1 MDATQADEPHDRHS
15 DGDQKVSDPVI
26 FSLSG
31 NSDERDRLGVYD
43 DFAADE
49 NRPGDFVPGLVNLGF
64 IKAAVRRSVLFVSLM
79 AAVGLVGGLG
89 VYVKYPHSYQA
100 TAQVLLTISPY
111 EDTLTAVANNQAMAA
126 TSPVAT
132 IALKKLGLK
141 ESVSNFLSSYTVSS
155 STARVLTVTGSG
167 PSAEQ
172 AQQRTGAVG
181 NAFLTFRANEL
192 QAQQDLVVQSLDQ
205 QINQAK
211 EHVSSIDGQISQ
223 LGQSASSG
231 QQSQLSKLGADRTSA
246 ANALANLRQAAA
258 TNQTTTVP
266 ALTAA
271 LKNSQVLSVTPVPL
285 AKKKI
290 LVTYLA
296 IGLVA
301 GLVVGLAIVVIGSL
315 ISDRLRRRD
324 DVAYALDAP
333 VKLSVRT
340 LRAHRRRVPWPGR
353 AARRNHDLRRVVA
366 HLHTAVPRRTQGA
379 QGLAI
384 VAVDNAPVVAQAV
397 LELATSYAGSG
408 TQVVTADLS
417 SGAHLAHLAR
427 VKGPGTHAVSRN
439 GVTFTM
445 AVPERDELAPAGPL
459 PPFNSPP
466 GRGQAPD
473 PLVASDVAADLLL
486 TLATL
491 DPAVGGD
498 HLATWASNAVVV
510 VTSGESSAERI
521 HSVGEMIRLAG
532 MRLDS
537 VVLLGADKS
546 DESLGLT
553 PRPEE
558 QVGMGALG
566 R

>member
-64 IKAAVRRSVLFVSLM
+64 IKAAIRRSMSFVSLL
-79 AAVGLVGGLG
+79 AAVGLIGGIG

-100 TAQVLLTISPY
+100 TASVFLTISPY

-167 PSAEQ
+167 PSPEQ
-172 AQQRTGAVG
+172 ADLRAGAVG
-181 NAFLTFRANEL
+181 SAFLTFRANEL
-192 QAQQDLVVQSLDQ
+192 QSQQDLVVQSINQ
-205 QINQAK
+205 QITQARQR
-211 EHVSSIDGQISQ
+211 VSSIDGQLSQ
-223 LGQSASSG
+223 LSSQSASPA
-231 QQSQLSKLGADRTSA
+231 QLDKIRAERTTA
-246 ANALANLRQAAA
+246 ANALSNLQQAAA
-258 TNQTTTVP
+258 TNQTTTLP
-266 ALTAA
+266 GLTAA
-271 LKNSQVLSVTPVPL
+271 LKNSTVLSVIPVPL

-290 LVTYLA
+290 LVTYAA

-301 GLVVGLAIVVIGSL
+301 GLVVGLSIVIIGAL

-340 LRAHRRRVPWPGR
+340 LRGHRRLVPWPGR
-353 AARRNHDLRRVVA
+353 AGKRNHDLRRVVA

-397 LELATSYAGSG
+397 TELATSYAGSG

-417 SGAHLAHLAR
+417 SGARLAHLAR
-427 VKGPGTHAVSRN
+427 VKGPGTHEVSRN

-445 AVPERDELAPAGPL
+445 AVPERDDVAPAGPL

-466 GRGQAPD
+466 GRAQAPD
-473 PLVASDVAADLLL
+473 PLVSSDVAADLLL

>member
-1 MDATQADEPHDRHS
+1 VQSINQQITQAR
-15 DGDQKVSDPVI
+15 
-26 FSLSG
+26 
-31 NSDERDRLGVYD
+31 
-43 DFAADE
+43 
-49 NRPGDFVPGLVNLGF
+49 
-64 IKAAVRRSVLFVSLM
+64 
-79 AAVGLVGGLG
+79 
-89 VYVKYPHSYQA
+89 
-100 TAQVLLTISPY
+100 
-111 EDTLTAVANNQAMAA
+111 
-126 TSPVAT
+126 
-132 IALKKLGLK
+132 
-141 ESVSNFLSSYTVSS
+141 
-155 STARVLTVTGSG
+155 
-167 PSAEQ
+167 
-172 AQQRTGAVG
+172 QR
-181 NAFLTFRANEL
+181 
-192 QAQQDLVVQSLDQ
+192 
-205 QINQAK
+205 
-211 EHVSSIDGQISQ
+211 VSSIDGQLSQ
-223 LGQSASSG
+223 LSGQSASPA
-231 QQSQLSKLGADRTSA
+231 QLDKVRAERTAA
-246 ANALANLRQAAA
+246 ANALSNLQQAAA
-258 TNQTTTVP
+258 TNQTTTLP
-266 ALTAA
+266 GLTAA
-271 LKNSQVLSVTPVPL
+271 LKNSRVLSVIPVPL

-290 LVTYLA
+290 LVTYAA

-301 GLVVGLAIVVIGSL
+301 GLVVGLSLVVIGAL

-340 LRAHRRRVPWPGR
+340 LRGRRRLVPWPGR
-353 AARRNHDLRRVVA
+353 AGKRNHDLRRVVA

-384 VAVDNAPVVAQAV
+384 VAVDNAPVVARAV
-397 LELATSYAGSG
+397 TELATSYAGSG

-427 VKGPGTHAVSRN
+427 VKGPGTHEVSRN

-445 AVPERDELAPAGPL
+445 AVPERDDLAPAGPL

-466 GRGQAPD
+466 GRAQAPD
-473 PLVASDVAADLLL
+473 PLVSSDVAADLLL

-558 QVGMGALG
+558 QVGMGTLG

>member
-1 MDATQADEPHDRHS
+1 
-15 DGDQKVSDPVI
+15 
-26 FSLSG
+26 
-31 NSDERDRLGVYD
+31 
-43 DFAADE
+43 
-49 NRPGDFVPGLVNLGF
+49 
-64 IKAAVRRSVLFVSLM
+64 
-79 AAVGLVGGLG
+79 
-89 VYVKYPHSYQA
+89 
-100 TAQVLLTISPY
+100 
-111 EDTLTAVANNQAMAA
+111 
-126 TSPVAT
+126 
-132 IALKKLGLK
+132 
-141 ESVSNFLSSYTVSS
+141 
-155 STARVLTVTGSG
+155 
-167 PSAEQ
+167 
-172 AQQRTGAVG
+172 VG
-181 NAFLTFRANEL
+181 NAFLTFRADEL
-192 QAQQDLVVQSLDQ
+192 QAQQNLVVQSLNQ
-205 QINQAK
+205 QLSQAEK
-211 EHVSSIDGQISQ
+211 RVSSIDGQISQ
-223 LGQSASSG
+223 LGQPASPA
-231 QQSQLSKLGADRTSA
+231 QLDKLRADRTSA

-258 TNQTTTVP
+258 TNQTTTAP

-271 LKNSQVLSVTPVPL
+271 LKNSQLLSVTPVPL

-290 LVTYLA
+290 LVTYAA
-296 IGLVA
+296 IGLIA
-301 GLVVGLAIVVIGSL
+301 GLVVGLTIVIIRAL

-340 LRAHRRRVPWPGR
+340 LGPHSRLTPWRGR
-353 AARRNHDLRRVVA
+353 GAKRNHDLRRVVA

-397 LELATSYAGSG
+397 MELVTSYAGSG
-408 TQVVTADLS
+408 TQVVAADLS
-417 SGAHLAHLAR
+417 SGAHLAHLAGI
-427 VKGPGTHAVSRN
+427 KGPGTHTVSRN
-439 GVTFTM
+439 GVTFAM
-445 AVPERDELAPAGPL
+445 AVPERDDMAPAGPL

-466 GRGQAPD
+466 GSAQAPA
-473 PLVASDVAADLLL
+473 PLVTSDVSADLLL

-498 HLATWASNAVVV
+498 HLATWATNAVVV
-510 VTSGESSAERI
+510 VSSGESSAERI
-521 HSVGEMIRLAG
+521 HGVGEMIRLAG

>member
-31 NSDERDRLGVYD
+31 NSDEQDRLGVYD
-43 DFAADE
+43 DFAAAE

-64 IKAAVRRSVLFVSLM
+64 LKAAIRRSVLFVSLL
-79 AAVGLVGGLG
+79 AAVGLIGGIG

-100 TAQVLLTISPY
+100 TASVFLTISPY

-132 IALKKLGLK
+132 IALKKLGLN

-172 AQQRTGAVG
+172 AQLRAGAVG

-192 QAQQDLVVQSLDQ
+192 QSQQDLVVQSLNQ
-205 QINQAK
+205 QITQARQR
-211 EHVSSIDGQISQ
+211 VSSIDGQLSQ
-223 LGQSASSG
+223 LSSQSASPA
-231 QQSQLSKLGADRTSA
+231 QLDKVRAERTTA
-246 ANALANLRQAAA
+246 ANALSNLQQAAA
-258 TNQTTTVP
+258 TNQTTTRP
-266 ALTAA
+266 GLTAA
-271 LKNSQVLSVTPVPL
+271 LKNSQVLSVIPVPL

-290 LVTYLA
+290 LVTYAA

-301 GLVVGLAIVVIGSL
+301 GLVVGLSIVIIGAL

-340 LRAHRRRVPWPGR
+340 LRGHRRLVPWPGR
-353 AARRNHDLRRVVA
+353 AGKRNHDLRRVVA

-397 LELATSYAGSG
+397 RELATSYAGSG

-439 GVTFTM
+439 GVTFTV
-445 AVPERDELAPAGPL
+445 AVPERDDLAPAGPL

-466 GRGQAPD
+466 GRAQAPD
-473 PLVASDVAADLLL
+473 PLVTSDVAADLLL

-491 DPAVGGD
+491 DPAIGGD

>member
-1 MDATQADEPHDRHS
+1 M
-15 DGDQKVSDPVI
+15 SDPVI
-26 FSLSG
+26 FSLGG
-31 NSDERDRLGVYD
+31 NSDEQDRLGVYD
-43 DFAADE
+43 DFAAAE
-49 NRPGDFVPGLVNLGF
+49 NRPGDFVPGLVNLGY
-64 IKAAVRRSVLFVSLM
+64 IQAAIRRSVLFLSIM
-79 AAVGLVGGLG
+79 AAVGLLGGIG

-100 TAQVLLTISPY
+100 TAQVFLTISPY

-141 ESVSNFLSSYTVSS
+141 ESVSNFLSSYTISS

-172 AQQRTGAVG
+172 AQLRAGAVAS
-181 NAFLTFRANEL
+181 AFLTFRADEL
-192 QAQQDLVVQSLDQ
+192 RSQQDLVVASLDQ
-205 QINQAK
+205 QINQARQ
-211 EHVSSIDGQISQ
+211 HLSSIDGQISQ
-223 LGQSASSG
+223 LGQPASSE

-258 TNQTTTVP
+258 TNQTTTLP

-271 LKNSQVLSVTPVPL
+271 LKNSQVLSVIPVPL

-290 LVTYLA
+290 LVTYAA

-301 GLVVGLAIVVIGSL
+301 GLVVGLAIVIIRSL

-333 VKLSVRT
+333 VKLSVRS
-340 LRAHRRRVPWPGR
+340 LGAHRRLVPWPGR

-379 QGLAI
+379 QGLVI
-384 VAVDNAPVVAQAV
+384 VAVDNAPVVARAV
-397 LELATSYAGSG
+397 TELATSYAGSG

-417 SGAHLAHLAR
+417 SGAHLAHRAR

-445 AVPERDELAPAGPL
+445 AVPERDDLAPAGPL
-459 PPFNSPP
+459 PPFNSSP

-473 PLVASDVAADLLL
+473 PLVTSDVTADLLL

-498 HLATWASNAVVV
+498 HLATWATNAVVV
-510 VTSGESSAERI
+510 VSSGESSAERI

>member
-1 MDATQADEPHDRHS
+1 
-15 DGDQKVSDPVI
+15 VSDPVI

-31 NSDERDRLGVYD
+31 NSDEQDRLGVYD
-43 DFAADE
+43 DFAAAE

-64 IKAAVRRSVLFVSLM
+64 ITAAIRRSVLFVSLL
-79 AAVGLVGGLG
+79 AAVGLCGGIG

-100 TAQVLLTISPY
+100 TASVFLTISPY

-172 AQQRTGAVG
+172 AQLRAGAVG
-181 NAFLTFRANEL
+181 NAFLAFRADEL
-192 QAQQDLVVQSLDQ
+192 QSQQDLVVQSLNQ
-205 QINQAK
+205 QINQARQR
-211 EHVSSIDGQISQ
+211 VSSIDGQLSQ
-223 LGQSASSG
+223 LSSQSASPA
-231 QQSQLSKLGADRTSA
+231 QLDKVRAERTTA
-246 ANALANLRQAAA
+246 ANALSNLQQAAA
-258 TNQTTTVP
+258 TNQTTTRP

-271 LKNSQVLSVTPVPL
+271 LKNSQLLSVIPVPL

-290 LVTYLA
+290 LVTYAA

-301 GLVVGLAIVVIGSL
+301 GLVVGLSIVVIGAL

-333 VKLSVRT
+333 VKLSVRS
-340 LRAHRRRVPWPGR
+340 LRGHRRLAPWPGR
-353 AARRNHDLRRVVA
+353 TAKRNHDLRRVVA
-366 HLHTAVPRRTQGA
+366 HLHTAVPRRSQGA
-379 QGLAI
+379 QGLVI
-384 VAVDNAPVVAQAV
+384 VAVDNAPIVAQAV
-397 LELATSYAGSG
+397 TELATSYAGSG

-445 AVPERDELAPAGPL
+445 AVPERDDLAPAGPL

-466 GRGQAPD
+466 GRAQAPD
-473 PLVASDVAADLLL
+473 PLVTSDVAADLLL

-498 HLATWASNAVVV
+498 HLATWATNAVVV

>member
-1 MDATQADEPHDRHS
+1 M
-15 DGDQKVSDPVI
+15 SDPVI

-31 NSDERDRLGVYD
+31 NGDERDRLGVYD

-64 IKAAVRRSVLFVSLM
+64 IKAAIRRSVLFVSLL
-79 AAVGLVGGLG
+79 AAVGLIGGIG

-100 TAQVLLTISPY
+100 TASVFLTISPY

-141 ESVSNFLSSYTVSS
+141 ESVSNFLSSYTISS

-172 AQQRTGAVG
+172 AQLRAGAVG

-192 QAQQDLVVQSLDQ
+192 QSQQDLVVQSLNQ
-205 QINQAK
+205 QITQARQR
-211 EHVSSIDGQISQ
+211 VSSIDGQLSQ
-223 LGQSASSG
+223 LSGQSASPA
-231 QQSQLSKLGADRTSA
+231 QLDKVRAERTAA
-246 ANALANLRQAAA
+246 ANALSNLQQAAA
-258 TNQTTTVP
+258 TNQTTTLP
-266 ALTAA
+266 GLTAA
-271 LKNSQVLSVTPVPL
+271 LKNSMVLSVIPVPL

-290 LVTYLA
+290 LVTYAA

-301 GLVVGLAIVVIGSL
+301 GLVVGLSIVIIGSL

-340 LRAHRRRVPWPGR
+340 LRGRRRLVPWPGR
-353 AARRNHDLRRVVA
+353 AGKRNQDLRRVVA

-397 LELATSYAGSG
+397 TELATSYAGSG

-427 VKGPGTHAVSRN
+427 VKGPGTHEVSRN

-445 AVPERDELAPAGPL
+445 AVPERDDLAPAGPL

-466 GRGQAPD
+466 GRAQAPD
-473 PLVASDVAADLLL
+473 PLVSSDVAADLLL

>member
-1 MDATQADEPHDRHS
+1 
-15 DGDQKVSDPVI
+15 VSDPVI

-31 NSDERDRLGVYD
+31 NSDEQDRLGVYD
-43 DFAADE
+43 DFTGAE
-49 NRPGDFVPGLVNLGF
+49 NRPGEFVPGLVNLGF
-64 IKAAVRRSVLFVSLM
+64 IKAAIRRSVWFVSVL
-79 AAVGLVGGLG
+79 AAIGLCGGIG
-89 VYVKYPHSYQA
+89 VFVKYPHSYQA
-100 TAQVLLTISPY
+100 TASVFLTISPY

-141 ESVSNFLSSYTVSS
+141 ESVSNFLSSYTVAS

-172 AQQRTGAVG
+172 AQLRAGAVG
-181 NAFLTFRANEL
+181 NAFLTFRADEL
-192 QAQQDLVVQSLDQ
+192 QAQQNLVVQSLNQ
-205 QINQAK
+205 QLSQAEK
-211 EHVSSIDGQISQ
+211 RVSSIDGQISQ
-223 LGQSASSG
+223 LGQPASPA
-231 QQSQLSKLGADRTSA
+231 QLDKLRADRTSA

-258 TNQTTTVP
+258 TNQTTTAP

-271 LKNSQVLSVTPVPL
+271 LKNSQLLSVTPVPL

-290 LVTYLA
+290 LVTYAA
-296 IGLVA
+296 IGLIA
-301 GLVVGLAIVVIGSL
+301 GLVVGLTIVIVRAL

-340 LRAHRRRVPWPGR
+340 LGPHSRLTPWRGR
-353 AARRNHDLRRVVA
+353 GAKRNHDLRRVVA

-397 LELATSYAGSG
+397 MELVTSYAGSG
-408 TQVVTADLS
+408 TQVVAADLS
-417 SGAHLAHLAR
+417 SGAHLAHLAGI
-427 VKGPGTHAVSRN
+427 KGPGTHTVSRN
-439 GVTFTM
+439 GVTFAM
-445 AVPERDELAPAGPL
+445 AVPERDDIAPAGPL

-466 GRGQAPD
+466 GRAQAPD
-473 PLVASDVAADLLL
+473 PLVTSDVSADLLL

-498 HLATWASNAVVV
+498 HLATWATNAVVV
-510 VTSGESSAERI
+510 VSSGESSAERI
-521 HSVGEMIRLAG
+521 HGVGEMIRLAG

>member
-1 MDATQADEPHDRHS
+1 
-15 DGDQKVSDPVI
+15 VSDPVI

-31 NSDERDRLGVYD
+31 NSDEQDRLGVYD
-43 DFAADE
+43 DFAAAE

-64 IKAAVRRSVLFVSLM
+64 LKAAIRRSVLFVSLL
-79 AAVGLVGGLG
+79 AAVGLIGGIG

-100 TAQVLLTISPY
+100 TASVFLTISPY

-172 AQQRTGAVG
+172 AQLRAGAVG

-192 QAQQDLVVQSLDQ
+192 QSQQDLVVQSLNQ
-205 QINQAK
+205 QINQARQR
-211 EHVSSIDGQISQ
+211 VSSIDGQLSQ
-223 LGQSASSG
+223 LSSQSASPA
-231 QQSQLSKLGADRTSA
+231 QLDKVRAERTTA
-246 ANALANLRQAAA
+246 ANALSNLQQAAA
-258 TNQTTTVP
+258 TNQTTTRP
-266 ALTAA
+266 GLTAA
-271 LKNSQVLSVTPVPL
+271 LKNSQVLSVIPVPL

-290 LVTYLA
+290 LVTYAA

-301 GLVVGLAIVVIGSL
+301 GLVVGLSIVIIGAL

-340 LRAHRRRVPWPGR
+340 MRGHRRLVPWPGR
-353 AARRNHDLRRVVA
+353 ATKRNHDLRRVVA

-397 LELATSYAGSG
+397 TELATSYAGSG

-445 AVPERDELAPAGPL
+445 AVPERDDLAPAGPL

-466 GRGQAPD
+466 GRAQAPD
-473 PLVASDVAADLLL
+473 PLVTSDVAADLLL

-498 HLATWASNAVVV
+498 HLATWATNAVVV

>member
-31 NSDERDRLGVYD
+31 NGDERDRLGVYD

-64 IKAAVRRSVLFVSLM
+64 IKAAIRRSVLFVSLL
-79 AAVGLVGGLG
+79 AAVGLIGGIG

-100 TAQVLLTISPY
+100 TASVFLTISPY

-141 ESVSNFLSSYTVSS
+141 ESVSNFLSSYTISS

-172 AQQRTGAVG
+172 AQLRAGAVG
-181 NAFLTFRANEL
+181 NAFLTFRADEL
-192 QAQQDLVVQSLDQ
+192 QSQQDLVVQSLNQ
-205 QINQAK
+205 QITQARQR
-211 EHVSSIDGQISQ
+211 VSSIDGQLSQ
-223 LGQSASSG
+223 LSGQSASPA
-231 QQSQLSKLGADRTSA
+231 QLDKVRAERTAA
-246 ANALANLRQAAA
+246 ANALSNLQQAAA
-258 TNQTTTVP
+258 TNQTTTLP
-266 ALTAA
+266 GLTAA
-271 LKNSQVLSVTPVPL
+271 LKNSTVLSVIPVPL

-290 LVTYLA
+290 LVTYAA

-301 GLVVGLAIVVIGSL
+301 GLVVGLSIVIIGSL

-340 LRAHRRRVPWPGR
+340 LRGRRRLVPWPGR
-353 AARRNHDLRRVVA
+353 AGKRNQDLRRVVA

-397 LELATSYAGSG
+397 TELATSYAGSG

-427 VKGPGTHAVSRN
+427 VKGPGTHEVSRN

-445 AVPERDELAPAGPL
+445 AVPERDDLAPAGPL

-466 GRGQAPD
+466 GRAQAPD
-473 PLVASDVAADLLL
+473 PLVSSDVAADLLL

-537 VVLLGADKS
+537 VVG
-546 DESLGLT
+546 
-553 PRPEE
+553 
-558 QVGMGALG
+558 
-566 R
+566 

>member
-1 MDATQADEPHDRHS
+1 
-15 DGDQKVSDPVI
+15 
-26 FSLSG
+26 
-31 NSDERDRLGVYD
+31 
-43 DFAADE
+43 
-49 NRPGDFVPGLVNLGF
+49 
-64 IKAAVRRSVLFVSLM
+64 
-79 AAVGLVGGLG
+79 VGLIGGIG

-100 TAQVLLTISPY
+100 TASVFLTISPY

-172 AQQRTGAVG
+172 AQLRAGAVG

-205 QINQAK
+205 QINQARQR
-211 EHVSSIDGQISQ
+211 VSSIDGQLSQ
-223 LGQSASSG
+223 LSSQSASPA
-231 QQSQLSKLGADRTSA
+231 QLDKVRGERTAA
-246 ANALANLRQAAA
+246 ANALSNLQQAAA
-258 TNQTTTVP
+258 TNQTTTRP

-271 LKNSQVLSVTPVPL
+271 LKNSTLLSVIPVPL

-290 LVTYLA
+290 LVTYAA

-301 GLVVGLAIVVIGSL
+301 GLVVGLGIVIIGAL

-333 VKLSVRT
+333 VKLSVRS
-340 LRAHRRRVPWPGR
+340 LRARRRLVPWPGR
-353 AARRNHDLRRVVA
+353 AAKRNHDLRRVVA

-379 QGLAI
+379 QGLVI

-397 LELATSYAGSG
+397 TELATSYAGSG

-427 VKGPGTHAVSRN
+427 VKGPGTHVVSRN
-439 GVTFTM
+439 GVTFTV
-445 AVPERDELAPAGPL
+445 AVPERDDLAPAGPL

-466 GRGQAPD
+466 GRAQAPD
-473 PLVASDVAADLLL
+473 PLVTSDVAADLLL

>member
-64 IKAAVRRSVLFVSLM
+64 IKAAIRRSVLFVSLM
-79 AAVGLVGGLG
+79 AAVGLVGGIG
-89 VYVKYPHSYQA
+89 VYAKYPHSYQA
-100 TAQVLLTISPY
+100 TASVFLTISPY

-132 IALKKLGLK
+132 IALKKLGLN
-141 ESVSNFLSSYTVSS
+141 ESVSNFLSSYTVAS

-167 PSAEQ
+167 PSPEQ
-172 AQQRTGAVG
+172 AQLRAGAVG

-192 QAQQDLVVQSLDQ
+192 QAQQDLVVQSLNQ
-205 QINQAK
+205 QINQATQR
-211 EHVSSIDGQISQ
+211 VSSINGQLSQ
-223 LGQSASSG
+223 LSSQSASPA
-231 QQSQLSKLGADRTSA
+231 QLDKVRAEQTAA
-246 ANALANLRQAAA
+246 ANALSNLQQAAA
-258 TNQTTTVP
+258 TNQTTTLP

-271 LKNSQVLSVTPVPL
+271 LKNSQVLSVIPVPL

-290 LVTYLA
+290 LVTYAA

-301 GLVVGLAIVVIGSL
+301 GLVVGLSIVVIGAL

-340 LRAHRRRVPWPGR
+340 LGPHSRLTPWRGR
-353 AARRNHDLRRVVA
+353 GARRNHDLRRVVA

-397 LELATSYAGSG
+397 MELATSYAGSG

-427 VKGPGTHAVSRN
+427 VKGPGTHTVSRN

-466 GRGQAPD
+466 GRAQAPD
-473 PLVASDVAADLLL
+473 PLVTSDVAADLLL

-510 VTSGESSAERI
+510 VSSGESSAERI

>member
-1 MDATQADEPHDRHS
+1 M
-15 DGDQKVSDPVI
+15 SDPVI

-31 NSDERDRLGVYD
+31 NGDERDRLGVYD

-64 IKAAVRRSVLFVSLM
+64 IKAAIRRSVLFVSLL
-79 AAVGLVGGLG
+79 AAVGLIGGIG

-100 TAQVLLTISPY
+100 TASVFLTISPY

-141 ESVSNFLSSYTVSS
+141 ESVSNFLSSYTISS
-155 STARVLTVTGSG
+155 STARVLAVTGSG

-172 AQQRTGAVG
+172 AQLRAGAVG
-181 NAFLTFRANEL
+181 NAFLTFRADEL
-192 QAQQDLVVQSLDQ
+192 QSQQDLVVQSLNQ
-205 QINQAK
+205 QITQARQR
-211 EHVSSIDGQISQ
+211 VSSIDGQLSQ
-223 LGQSASSG
+223 LSGQSASPA
-231 QQSQLSKLGADRTSA
+231 QLDKVRAERTAA
-246 ANALANLRQAAA
+246 ANALSNLQQAAA
-258 TNQTTTVP
+258 TNQTTTLP
-266 ALTAA
+266 GLTAA
-271 LKNSQVLSVTPVPL
+271 LKNSMVLSVIPVPL

-290 LVTYLA
+290 LVTYAA

-301 GLVVGLAIVVIGSL
+301 GLVVGLSIVIIGSL

-340 LRAHRRRVPWPGR
+340 LRGRRRLVPWPGR
-353 AARRNHDLRRVVA
+353 AGKRNQDLRRVVA

-384 VAVDNAPVVAQAV
+384 VAVDNAPVVARAV
-397 LELATSYAGSG
+397 TELATSYAGSG

-427 VKGPGTHAVSRN
+427 VKGPGTHEVSRN

-445 AVPERDELAPAGPL
+445 AVPERDDLAPAGPL

-466 GRGQAPD
+466 GRAQAPD
-473 PLVASDVAADLLL
+473 PLVSSDVAADLLL

>member
-1 MDATQADEPHDRHS
+1 M
-15 DGDQKVSDPVI
+15 SDPVI

-31 NSDERDRLGVYD
+31 NSDEQDRLGVYD
-43 DFAADE
+43 DFAAAE

-64 IKAAVRRSVLFVSLM
+64 LKAAIRRSVLFVSLL
-79 AAVGLVGGLG
+79 AAVGLIGGIG

-100 TAQVLLTISPY
+100 TASLFLTISPY

-132 IALKKLGLK
+132 IAMKKLGLN

-172 AQQRTGAVG
+172 AQLRTGAVG

-205 QINQAK
+205 QITQARQ
-211 EHVSSIDGQISQ
+211 HLSSIDGQLSQ
-223 LGQSASSG
+223 LSSQSASPA
-231 QQSQLSKLGADRTSA
+231 QLDKVRGERTTA
-246 ANALANLRQAAA
+246 ANALSNLQQAAA
-258 TNQTTTVP
+258 TNQTTTLP

-271 LKNSQVLSVTPVPL
+271 LKNSLLLSVIPVPL

-290 LVTYLA
+290 LVTYAA

-301 GLVVGLAIVVIGSL
+301 GLVVGLGIVIIGAL

-340 LRAHRRRVPWPGR
+340 LGGHRRLVPWPGR
-353 AARRNHDLRRVVA
+353 GTKRNHDLRRVVA

-397 LELATSYAGSG
+397 TELATSYAGSG

-427 VKGPGTHAVSRN
+427 VSGPGTHAVSRN

-445 AVPERDELAPAGPL
+445 AVPERDDLAPAGPL

-466 GRGQAPD
+466 GRAQAPD
-473 PLVASDVAADLLL
+473 PLVTSDVAADLLL

-498 HLATWASNAVVV
+498 HLATWATNAVVV

>member
-1 MDATQADEPHDRHS
+1 M
-15 DGDQKVSDPVI
+15 SDPVI

-31 NSDERDRLGVYD
+31 NGDERDRLGVYD

-64 IKAAVRRSVLFVSLM
+64 IKAAIRRSVLFVSLL
-79 AAVGLVGGLG
+79 AAVGLIGGIG

-100 TAQVLLTISPY
+100 TASVFLTISPY

-141 ESVSNFLSSYTVSS
+141 ESVSNFLSSYTISS
-155 STARVLTVTGSG
+155 STARVLAVTGSG

-172 AQQRTGAVG
+172 AQLRAGAVG
-181 NAFLTFRANEL
+181 NAFLTFRADEL
-192 QAQQDLVVQSLDQ
+192 QSQQDLVVQSLNQ
-205 QINQAK
+205 QITQARQR
-211 EHVSSIDGQISQ
+211 VSSIDGQLSQ
-223 LGQSASSG
+223 LSGQSASPA
-231 QQSQLSKLGADRTSA
+231 QLDKVRAERTAA
-246 ANALANLRQAAA
+246 ANALSNLQQAAA
-258 TNQTTTVP
+258 TNQTTTLP
-266 ALTAA
+266 GLTAA
-271 LKNSQVLSVTPVPL
+271 LKNSMVLSVIPVPL

-290 LVTYLA
+290 LVTYAA

-301 GLVVGLAIVVIGSL
+301 GLVVGLSIVIIGSL

-340 LRAHRRRVPWPGR
+340 LRGRRRLVPWPGR
-353 AARRNHDLRRVVA
+353 AGKRNQDLRRVVA

-397 LELATSYAGSG
+397 TELATSYAGSG

-427 VKGPGTHAVSRN
+427 VKGPGTHEVSRN

-445 AVPERDELAPAGPL
+445 AVPERDDLAPAGPL

-466 GRGQAPD
+466 GRAQAPD
-473 PLVASDVAADLLL
+473 PLVSSDVAADLLL